1 MFWFDCGAV
10 EHLLHSAEVNVV
22 MKRSDVF
29 FTVALV
35 PLDYL
40 VLIGSFLLAYFIR
53 TRFPSFIPEFLQG
66 PVGDALSFS
75 PEVRLVPFAGYVNF
89 IFITSF
95 VLLVM
100 FGLTGLYKIRRFQTV
115 SQSSA
120 QLLRSLAAAFFAFV
134 TITFAL
140 GSTVLPRLVIIY
152 AFVLTTIF
160 MFLIRVVVRLI
171 RRLLL
176 RRGVGVLRIGLVGDG
191 TVAQRAKRFIVLKH
205 HTGYRLAQ
213 EFSGDKL
220 REIERAIKRR
230 TIDELVVANR
240 LSSDELIRLRELC
253 VQNRVGFMF
262 IPSLIEVLSTN
273 VAVRDIQGLPVI
285 EVPITPLEG
294 WGFVV
299 KRLVDIVG
307 SIILLIILSPIYLL
321 LALAIYFDNPGPIF
335 FKHERLGQN
344 LRPFKLYKFRTMKQE
359 FCDGDGNNVAL
370 ARRRFADLLDANP
383 DLRAEW
389 EQYQKLKQDPRVTR
403 LGIWLRRLS
412 LDELPQFINVLK
424 GDVSLVGPRPIV
436 IGELDKYGSSQHRL
450 AAIKPGVT
458 GLWQV
463 SGRNDTTYE
472 ERVRLDMIYVE
483 TWSVWLDAVI
493 MWRTMFALIFR
504 SGAY

>member
-1 MFWFDCGAV
+1 
-10 EHLLHSAEVNVV
+10 

-29 FTVALV
+29 FTVVLV

-40 VLIGSFLLAYFIR
+40 VLTGSFLLAYFIR
-53 TRFPSFIPEFLQG
+53 TKFPLFVPEFLQG
-66 PVGDALSFS
+66 RVGDALSFS
-75 PEVRLVPFAGYVNF
+75 PEVRLVPFEGYVGF
-89 IFITSF
+89 ILLISL

-100 FGLTGLYKIRRFQTV
+100 FALTGLYKLRRFQTV
-115 SQSSA
+115 SGSSA

-134 TITFAL
+134 TIAFAL

-152 AFVLTTIF
+152 AFVLALVG
-160 MFLIRVVVRLI
+160 MLLIRFVVRLA
-171 RRLLL
+171 RGLLL
-176 RRGVGVLRIGLVGDG
+176 RRGIGELRIGLIGDG
-191 TVAQRAKRFIVLKH
+191 TMAQRAKRFIAKKQH
-205 HTGYRLAQ
+205 AGYKLTR
-213 EFSGDKL
+213 EFGSEKI
-220 REIERAIKRR
+220 REIERAIKKRQ
-230 TIDELVVANR
+230 IDELVVASR
-240 LSSDELIRLRELC
+240 MSADELINLRELC

-262 IPSLIEVLSTN
+262 IPSLLEVLTTN

-285 EVPITPLEG
+285 EVPVTPLEG

-299 KRLVDIVG
+299 KRLVDVVG
-307 SIILLIILSPIYLL
+307 SLILLIVLSPIYLL
-321 LALAIYFDNPGPIF
+321 LAVAIYLDNPGSVF
-335 FKHERLGQN
+335 FRHQRLGQN
-344 LRPFKLYKFRTMKQE
+344 LKPFRLYKFRTMRQE
-359 FCDGDGNNVAL
+359 FCDGDGDNVTL

-383 DLRAEW
+383 DLRSEW
-389 EQYQKLKQDPRVTR
+389 EQYQKLKKDPRVTR
-403 LGIWLRRLS
+403 LGVWLRKLS

-436 IGELDKYGSSQHRL
+436 SGELDKYGSSQHRL

-483 TWSVWLDAVI
+483 TWSVWLDIVI
-493 MWRTMFALIFR
+493 LWKTVFALIFR